1 MKGVCKYMKQFLVLF
16 FLFFNIQAQIDFND
30 VEDDDLNIGGD
41 IFSDF
46 NEDLEDTQ
54 MMEDERFF
62 RYGRFF
68 SFQLYMGLTYFDGN
82 RGTLYSNDPP
92 TFGLGIL
99 YFSDFQSAWGLGFSL
114 SKHNYSIVGQTAGFS
129 QGPGFVEVTMLRPY
143 IGYRY
148 YIDTSNLGTAL
159 TYSNPYFTAR
169 MEYWYVTNKYLDNI
183 TDEPDDPDGG
193 GIGVGLGFGLELPIK
208 LKESYMNIEFLIHD
222 VAFADKQTRLLG
234 EASDENGNTISNSDS
249 VEDLSGYGYTITLGY
264 VWSW

>member
-1 MKGVCKYMKQFLVLF
+1 MLL
-16 FLFFNIQAQIDFND
+16 NIIKIITIFSLSLSTLAQITFRDID
-30 VEDDDLNIGGD
+30 DDDLNIGGD

-68 SFQLYMGLTYFDGN
+68 SFSLYTGFTTFDGN
-82 RGTLYSNDPP
+82 RGTVYSDDHP
-92 TFGLGIL
+92 TFGLSVM

-114 SKHNYSIVGQTAGFS
+114 SKHNYSIVGETAGFS

-143 IGYRY
+143 ISYRY

-159 TYSNPYFTAR
+159 TYSNPYFTTR
-169 MEYWYVTNKYLDNI
+169 LEYWYVTNDYLDEGVE
-183 TDEPDDPDGG
+183 EPDDADGG
-193 GIGVGLGFGLELPIK
+193 GIGLGIGFGLEFPIK
-208 LKESYMNIEFLIHD
+208 LRESYMNLEFMLHD
-222 VAFADKQTRLLG
+222 VAFHDKQTRLLG
-234 EASDENGNTISNSDS
+234 NPTDDNGDEVEKSYTI
-249 VEDLSGYGYTITLGY
+249 EDLNGYAYTITLGY